1 MIEFQVPDSVTSW
14 NVWVH
19 AITRDFKSG
28 SVHRETQSVKD
39 LMVRPYVPRF
49 LREGD
54 SAELK
59 VVVNNA
65 SAGAMSGTVALDILD
80 TETNTSALAA
90 FGLTPE
96 KAAVAFS
103 AAAGGSANA
112 TFAILAPKRVG
123 SYAIKAT
130 AVSGDFSDGELRPV
144 PVLPGRMQ
152 LAQSRFVALQEGERR
167 TMTFADMAKTDDASR
182 IDEQLVVTVD
192 AQLFYS
198 VLNALPYLVNYPYEC
213 TEQTMNRFVSTGIVS
228 SLYRDYPAVAKM
240 AEEMSKRDTPLES
253 WAAPDPDAADG
264 ARGDAMARGG
274 QGRQGRGL
282 RAREGA
288 RPAHREGGARGLA
301 RQAAQRADG
310 RRRASPGGRAG
321 RRRRT

>member
-19 AITRDFKSG
+19 AITRDLKSG
-28 SVHRETQSVKD
+28 SLHRETQSVKD

-112 TFAILAPKRVG
+112 TFAILAPEARRLLRDQG
-123 SYAIKAT
+123 DGRRPAT
-130 AVSGDFSDGELRPV
+130 SRTASCGPCRCC
-144 PVLPGRMQ
+144 PGRMQ
-152 LAQSRFVALQEGERR
+152 LAQSRFVALCRRRAPHADVRRHGE
-167 TMTFADMAKTDDASR
+167 
-182 IDEQLVVTVD
+182 
-192 AQLFYS
+192 
-198 VLNALPYLVNYPYEC
+198 
-213 TEQTMNRFVSTGIVS
+213 
-228 SLYRDYPAVAKM
+228 
-240 AEEMSKRDTPLES
+240 
-253 WAAPDPDAADG
+253 
-264 ARGDAMARGG
+264 
-274 QGRQGRGL
+274 
-282 RAREGA
+282 
-288 RPAHREGGARGLA
+288 
-301 RQAAQRADG
+301 DG
-310 RRRASPGGRAG
+310 RRRAASTSSSSSRSTRSSSTPC
-321 RRRRT
+321 